1 MPLRYLD
8 AGESHGPELTAV
20 LEGLP
25 AGIDVSSEDL
35 DRDLARRQR
44 AYGAGPRMKL
54 ERDHGRITAGV
65 LEGRT
70 TGGPVAVTVKNL
82 DHARWAGRDIP
93 PMTVPRPGHADLTG
107 SLKYRHPDLRY
118 ALERASARETAARVC
133 VGALCRAYL
142 RAFSIGVGGYTVSL
156 GETELPLEPCSLEE
170 YQGRFSR
177 AMASDLACPEPL
189 YEDKLRDEVARCV
202 RARDTLGGVCEVV
215 ALGLPPGLGSH
226 VHWDRRLDG
235 RVAQAVLSIQAMK
248 GVEVGPAFANARLR
262 GTQVQDPLHL
272 RDGRVARASNRAGG
286 LEGGVTTGEPLVVRC
301 AMKPLSSTLTPL
313 PSVDLLSGEGAP
325 TVYERSDFS
334 ALPRAVPVCEAALAF
349 VLADALLEKLGG
361 DSIAEQ
367 RPRFDALLR
376 GSLGE
381 LPLRGTPWRFGYEP
395 EEPR

>member
-1 MPLRYLD
+1 MPLRFLD

-25 AGIDVSSEDL
+25 AGIDVSPEDL

-70 TGGPVAVTVKNL
+70 TGGPVAVIVKNL
-82 DHARWAGRDIP
+82 DHARWAGRDLA

-142 RAFSIGVGGYTVSL
+142 RAFSIEIGGYTVSL
-156 GETELPLEPCSLEE
+156 GEAEIPLEPCSPED
-170 YQGRFSR
+170 YRGRFAR
-177 AMASDLACPEPL
+177 AMASELACPEPL
-189 YEDKLRDEVARCV
+189 YEDKLRDEVSQCV

-262 GTQVQDPLHL
+262 GTQVQDPLYL
-272 RDGRVARASNRAGG
+272 RDGRVARTSNRAGG

-313 PSVDLLSGEGAP
+313 PSVDLLSGESAP

-334 ALPRAVPVCEAALAF
+334 ALPRAVPVCEAALAL

-367 RPRFDALLR
+367 RPRFEALLR